1 MTGRLGET
9 TGGGGIAERVD
20 GDRLAVGVAATALLL
35 AAGTSTVA
43 PYVATGIAVLG
54 AAGAAAV
61 LYAPRLRAVARRSRS
76 LGAAPDLV
84 ALVVLG
90 LRVSPAV
97 ESASEFAAD
106 AGRGRLADSLG
117 AHVRAAHGEPAA
129 GFAAFADTWSEH
141 LPSLQRA
148 AALAA
153 AGVDAPEGDRERLL
167 DRALAAVV
175 DGTRERTSEYAD
187 AVRGPTTAV
196 YAFGVVLPLALV
208 GVVPAAASAGVP
220 LTVGAFVLGYDLVLP
235 LAVLGAAAWLL
246 ARRPVAFPPASVPED
261 HSALAGRHRDTVVA
275 AVGGLAAAVVA
286 SRLLPG
292 WAAPLLLTGWPTG
305 FALAAWFRPACD
317 LREQARELE
326 AGFADALSLLGHR
339 LRERQSVEAAVA
351 DVGDTLDGPTG
362 AAFADAA
369 RRVRQLRVGVE
380 DAFLGEHG
388 PLSRTPSERARATV
402 ALSVRAAA
410 SGPAGGRVLVDVA
423 GLFDDLAALD
433 REIRREFAATT
444 RTLRHTA
451 LVYAPLVAGVTV
463 ALAGRVRGLD
473 GTSALAQADLALA
486 VGGYVL
492 WLAVLLP
499 ALAVALERGLDRA
512 LVGYHAGVAVA
523 CASAVYPVTAVAA
536 GALLQV

>member
-1 MTGRLGET
+1 MTSLDDT
-9 TGGGGIAERVD
+9 
-20 GDRLAVGVAATALLL
+20 DRLALGIVATSAL
-35 AAGTSTVA
+35 AALALGHVT
-43 PYVATGIAVLG
+43 PY
-54 AAGAAAV
+54 AGAAVAILGGAGGLAV
-61 LYAPRLRAVARRSRS
+61 GYTPRLREVSRRSRS
-76 LGAAPDLV
+76 LGAAPDVV

-97 ESASEFAAD
+97 ESASAFAAA
-106 AGRGRLADSLG
+106 AGRGRLADSLA
-117 AHVRAAHGEPAA
+117 AHVRAANGEPTA

-141 LPSLQRA
+141 LPSLRRA
-148 AALAA
+148 AALADA
-153 AGVDAPEGDRERLL
+153 AVDAPESDRERLL

-220 LTVGAFVLGYDLVLP
+220 LTVGAFALGYDLLLP

-246 ARRPVAFPPASVPED
+246 ARRPVAFPPAPVDDD
-261 HSALAGRHRDTVVA
+261 HPALDGRRRLTALAA
-275 AVGGLAAAVVA
+275 FGGLAAAVVA
-286 SRLLPG
+286 SRLLPR
-292 WAAPLLLTGWPTG
+292 WATPLLVAGWPTG
-305 FALAAWFRPACD
+305 VALATWFRPACD
-317 LREQARELE
+317 LRARARDVE

-339 LRERQSVEAAVA
+339 LRERQAVEAAVA
-351 DVGDTLDGPTG
+351 DVGETLDGPTG
-362 AAFADAA
+362 AAFAAAA
-369 RRVRQLRVGVE
+369 RRLRQLRVGVE
-380 DAFLGEHG
+380 AAFLGDHG
-388 PLSRTPSERARATV
+388 PLARTPSERARAAV
-402 ALSVRAAA
+402 ALSVRAAE

-423 GLFDDLAALD
+423 GLFDDLATLD
-433 REIRREFAATT
+433 REVRREFAATT

-473 GTSALAQADLALA
+473 GASALDQSSLALA

-499 ALAVALERGLDRA
+499 TLAVALERGLDRT

-523 CASAVYPVTAVAA
+523 CATAVYPVTAVAA
-536 GALLQV
+536 GTLL

>member
-1 MTGRLGET
+1 MTDHLDVAAPDDR
-9 TGGGGIAERVD
+9 
-20 GDRLAVGVAATALLL
+20 DRLVAAATALALLL
-35 AAGTSTVA
+35 AGGTARFA
-43 PYVATGIAVLG
+43 PYA
-54 AAGAAAV
+54 AAGIGVVVAAGGTAAY
-61 LYAPRLRAVARRSRS
+61 YAPRLREVSRRSRS

-97 ESASEFAAD
+97 ESASAFAAD
-106 AGRGRLADSLG
+106 AGRGRLADSLA

-129 GFAAFADTWSEH
+129 GFAAFAETWSDH
-141 LPSLQRA
+141 LPSLRRA

-153 AGVDAPEGDRERLL
+153 AGVDAPDGDRERLL

-246 ARRPVAFPPASVPED
+246 ARRPVAFPPAPVPDD
-261 HSALAGRHRDTVVA
+261 HPALIGRRRDALLA

-286 SRLLPG
+286 SRLLPE
-292 WAAPLLLTGWPTG
+292 WATPLLFVGWPAG
-305 FALAAWFRPACD
+305 FALAAWHRPACQ
-317 LREQARELE
+317 LRERARALE
-326 AGFADALSLLGHR
+326 RGFADALSLLGHR
-339 LRERQSVEAAVA
+339 LRERQAVEAAVA

-362 AAFADAA
+362 EAFADAA
-369 RRVRQLRVGVE
+369 RRMRQLRVGVE
-380 DAFLGEHG
+380 AAFLGEYG
-388 PLSRTPSERARATV
+388 PLARTPSERARAAV
-402 ALSVRAAA
+402 ALSVRAAE
-410 SGPAGGRVLVDVA
+410 SGAAGGRVLVDVA
-423 GLFDDLAALD
+423 GLFDDLAGLD
-433 REIRREFAATT
+433 REVRREFAATT

-463 ALAGRVRGLD
+463 ALAGRVRGLN
-473 GTSALAQADLALA
+473 GASALAQSSLALA

-499 ALAVALERGLDRA
+499 TLAVALERGLDRA

-523 CASAVYPVTAVAA
+523 CATVVYPVTAVAA
-536 GALLQV
+536 GTLL

>member
-1 MTGRLGET
+1 MTERDDADRRAVCIGLG
-9 TGGGGIAERVD
+9 
-20 GDRLAVGVAATALLL
+20 AAL
-35 AAGTSTVA
+35 AALALGTVA
-43 PYVATGIAVLG
+43 PYVAAGVAVLG
-54 AAGAAAV
+54 GAGALAV
-61 LYAPRLRAVARRSRS
+61 VFVPDLREVARRSRS
-76 LGAAPDLV
+76 LGAAPDVV

-97 ESASEFAAD
+97 ESASAFAAD
-106 AGRGRLADSLG
+106 AGRGRLADSLA
-117 AHVRAAHGEPAA
+117 AHVRAAHGEPTA
-129 GFAAFADTWSEH
+129 GFAAFADAWSDH

-148 AALAA
+148 AALAGA
-153 AGVDAPEGDRERLL
+153 AVDAPAGDRERLL

-235 LAVLGAAAWLL
+235 LAVVGAAAWLL
-246 ARRPVAFPPASVPED
+246 ARRPVAFPPAPVPED
-261 HSALAGRHRDTVVA
+261 HAALAGRRRDALLA
-275 AVGGLAAAVVA
+275 AAAGLGAAVVA
-286 SRLLPG
+286 SRLLPT
-292 WAAPLLLTGWPTG
+292 WATPLLAAGWPVG
-305 FALAAWFRPACD
+305 FALAAWFRPACE
-317 LREQARELE
+317 LRAHARDLE

-339 LRERQSVEAAVA
+339 LREGQAVEAAVA
-351 DVGDTLDGPTG
+351 DAGDALDGPTG
-362 AAFADAA
+362 AAFGDAA
-369 RRVRQLRVGVE
+369 RRMRQLRVGVE
-380 DAFLGEHG
+380 AAFLGDHG
-388 PLSRTPSERARATV
+388 PLARTPSERARAAV
-402 ALSVRAAA
+402 ALAVRAAE

-433 REIRREFAATT
+433 REVRREFAATT

-473 GTSALAQADLALA
+473 GTSALAQSSLALA
-486 VGGYVL
+486 VGGYVV

-499 ALAVALERGLDRA
+499 TLAVALKRGLDRA

-523 CASAVYPVTAVAA
+523 CATVVYPATTVAA
-536 GALLQV
+536 GSLL

>member
-1 MTGRLGET
+1 MT
-9 TGGGGIAERVD
+9 D
-20 GDRLAVGVAATALLL
+20 SSDPSDWLAVGTALTALLL
-35 AAGTSTVA
+35 AAAASPVA
-43 PYVATGIAVLG
+43 PYA
-54 AAGAAAV
+54 AAGLGVVGSTGALAV
-61 LYAPRLRAVARRSRS
+61 HYAPRLREVARRSRS

-97 ESASEFAAD
+97 ESASAFAAD
-106 AGRGRLADSLG
+106 AGRGRLADSLA
-117 AHVRAAHGEPAA
+117 AHVRAARGEPTA
-129 GFAAFADTWSEH
+129 GFAAFADTWSDS

-153 AGVDAPEGDRERLL
+153 AGVDAPDGDRERLL

-235 LAVLGAAAWLL
+235 LGVLGAAAWLL
-246 ARRPVAFPPASVPED
+246 ARRPVAFPPAPVPDD
-261 HSALAGRHRDTVVA
+261 HPELAGRTRATATA
-275 AVGGLAAAVVA
+275 AAGGLAAAAVA

-292 WAAPLLLTGWPTG
+292 WATPLLFVGWPTG
-305 FALAAWFRPACD
+305 FALAAWFRPACE
-317 LREQARELE
+317 LRERARDLE

-339 LRERQSVEAAVA
+339 LRERQAVEAAVA
-351 DVGDTLDGPTG
+351 DVGDTLDAPTG
-362 AAFADAA
+362 EAFADAA
-369 RRVRQLRVGVE
+369 RRMRQLRVGVE
-380 DAFLGEHG
+380 AAFLGDHG
-388 PLSRTPSERARATV
+388 PLARTPSERARAAV
-402 ALSVRAAA
+402 ALAVRAAE
-410 SGPAGGRVLVDVA
+410 SGAAGGRVLVDVA

-433 REIRREFAATT
+433 REVRREFAATT

-451 LVYAPLVAGVTV
+451 LAYAPLVAGVTV
-463 ALAGRVRGLD
+463 ALAGRVRGLN
-473 GTSALAQADLALA
+473 GASALPQSSLALA

-499 ALAVALERGLDRA
+499 TLAVALERGLDRA

-523 CASAVYPVTAVAA
+523 CAAVVYPVTAVAA
-536 GALLQV
+536 STLL